1 MKRESARGRK
11 GDIAREKDQT
21 MVHKLIFIVVFP
33 ELGKKKAAAGRP
45 DLGGL
50 SYWLA
55 GLLHPFWSWWYRIP
69 RGRGLI

>member
-1 MKRESARGRK
+1 
-11 GDIAREKDQT
+11 

-55 GLLHPFWSWWYRIP
+55 GLLHPFWSLVLVVPYTPWKRAYIEETVP
-69 RGRGLI
+69 